1 MTLTYLLCPQI
12 LILKTC
18 RLYNVFGSGANH
30 AIYAQFLAQSAMANR
45 GRKVGLLRGAGTR
58 MALWFYAMM
67 RLLRLKQAL
76 MATIHQQRFTDL
88 TLNETVAMAVQ
99 DIENPDFWKCLYI
112 ILRAVFPA
120 LRLLRYCD
128 KSKPAMDKIYYL
140 SYHTTQALEQSESV
154 LNDEALFDQITSDRH
169 LGQGMDIL
177 GVEDNDED
185 EDNGVGT
192 VTFEN
197 ADSNDDDDDD
207 EDEEENNVLS
217 FGRRFIWHH

>member
-1 MTLTYLLCPQI
+1 
-12 LILKTC
+12 
-18 RLYNVFGSGANH
+18 
-30 AIYAQFLAQSAMANR
+30 
-45 GRKVGLLRGAGTR
+45 

-88 TLNETVAMAVQ
+88 TVNETVAMAVQ

-120 LRLLRYCD
+120 LRFLRYCD
-128 KSKPAMDKIYYL
+128 KSKPAMDKIYYF
-140 SYHTTQALEQSESV
+140 SYHTTQALEQSELV
-154 LNDEALFDQITSDRH
+154 LNDEALFGHITSDRH
-169 LGQGMDIL
+169 LGRAMDIL

-192 VTFEN
+192 VICKC
-197 ADSNDDDDDD
+197 
-207 EDEEENNVLS
+207 
-217 FGRRFIWHH
+217 RQQ

>member
-1 MTLTYLLCPQI
+1 MLSLSSSQISQELRRSGYVIFYRPFLIIFVTLTYLLCPQI

-30 AIYAQFLAQSAMANR
+30 AIYAQFMAQSSMANR

-88 TLNETVAMAVQ
+88 TVNETVAMAVQ

-140 SYHTTQALEQSESV
+140 SYRTTQALEQSESV
-154 LNDEALFDQITSDRH
+154 LNDEALFGQITSDRH
-169 LGQGMDIL
+169 LGQAMDIL
-177 GVEDNDED
+177 GVEDND
-185 EDNGVGT
+185 
-192 VTFEN
+192 
-197 ADSNDDDDDD
+197 
-207 EDEEENNVLS
+207 
-217 FGRRFIWHH
+217 

>member
-1 MTLTYLLCPQI
+1 
-12 LILKTC
+12 
-18 RLYNVFGSGANH
+18 
-30 AIYAQFLAQSAMANR
+30 MANK

-67 RLLRLKQAL
+67 RLLRLRQAL
-76 MATIHQQRFTDL
+76 MATIHQQKFTDL

-99 DIENPDFWKCLYI
+99 DIEIPDFWKCLYI

-140 SYHTTQALEQSESV
+140 SYRTTQALQQSESL
-154 LNDEALFDQITSDRH
+154 LNDEALFGQITSDRN
-169 LGQGMDIL
+169 LGQALEIIG
-177 GVEDNDED
+177 GVDNDED

-192 VTFEN
+192 VTFAN
-197 ADSNDDDDDD
+197 ADSNDDDNEDDD
-207 EDEEENNVLS
+207 ENDV
-217 FGRRFIWHH
+217 